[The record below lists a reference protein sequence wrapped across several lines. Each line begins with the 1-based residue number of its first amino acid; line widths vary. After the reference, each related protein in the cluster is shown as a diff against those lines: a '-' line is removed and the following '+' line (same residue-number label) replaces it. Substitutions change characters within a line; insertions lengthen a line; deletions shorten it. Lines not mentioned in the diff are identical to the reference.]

1 VVGGGHPGDD
11 ASPGRG
17 FVDNRGDVPTCDRR
31 VVTRPWL
38 VLREGDRRRWGGDL
52 RRHYLFDDLAART
65 GARVLEDRRVD
76 PLSAALRELRGP
88 TWQVWRP
95 RPLVAST
102 EFLFEKQL
110 TALGR
115 LGEGAVVDIHDD
127 PFLQNDALGIE
138 MSPDQADAIRTR
150 IQGNRDAFE
159 WLVAP
164 SAAFADLV
172 GLDPARVV
180 VASNGS
186 DTATV
191 RPGPWP
197 DVPAVAFI
205 SGAAPRR
212 GIEELV
218 EAVRI
223 VRGRVPETRLHLWLA
238 ATGDDSRAY
247 LEALTS
253 SFAGEPWIEIGQT
266 PYGELGAALGRAT
279 VLCIPTPAHPYW
291 DSVAP
296 VKLFDCLAAGRP
308 IVTTPRPE
316 TAAIVRDLNAGL
328 VAEGD
333 NADALA
339 GPLAE
344 LLDDAQRAR
353 EMGASAR
360 AAAEQDYDWRVIGA
374 RLADQLLAR
383 IR

>member
-1 VVGGGHPGDD
+1 V
-11 ASPGRG
+11 
-17 FVDNRGDVPTCDRR
+17 GDVPTPGPRR
-31 VVTRPWL
+31 VTRPWL

-52 RRHYLFDDLAART
+52 RRHYLFDGLAART

-76 PLSAALRELRGP
+76 PLTATLRELRGP
-88 TWQVWRP
+88 RWQVWRG

-102 EFLFEKQL
+102 EFLFEKQFA
-110 TALGR
+110 ALKR
-115 LGEGAVVDIHDD
+115 LGEAAVLDVHDD
-127 PFLQNDALGIE
+127 AFLQNDALGIE
-138 MSPDQADAIRTR
+138 MSADQADAIRTR
-150 IQGNRDAFE
+150 LRVNRDGFR

-186 DTATV
+186 DTAAV
-191 RPGPWP
+191 QPAPWP

-223 VRGRVPETRLHLWLA
+223 ARRRVPDTRLHLWLA

-247 LEALTS
+247 LDGLSAMLS
-253 SFAGEPWIEIGQT
+253 NEPWVDIGQT
-266 PYGELGAALGRAT
+266 PYDELGAALGLAT
-279 VLCIPTPAHPYW
+279 VLCIPTPAHAYW

-316 TAAIVRDLNAGL
+316 TAAIVRDRDAGL
-328 VAEGD
+328 VAQGD
-333 NADALA
+333 DAEAIAASLV
-339 GPLAE
+339 E
-344 LLDDAQRAR
+344 LLEDEERAKA
-353 EMGASAR
+353 MGANAR
-360 AAAEQDYDWRVIGA
+360 AAAERDYDWRVIGE

>member
-1 VVGGGHPGDD
+1 V
-11 ASPGRG
+11 R
-17 FVDNRGDVPTCDRR
+17 
-31 VVTRPWL
+31 RPWL

-52 RRHYLFDDLAART
+52 RRHYLFDGIAART
-65 GARVLEDRRVD
+65 GARILEDRTAR
-76 PLSAALRELRGP
+76 PLAATLREMRGP
-88 TWQVWRP
+88 RWQVWRG

-102 EFLFEKQL
+102 EFLIERQFA
-110 TALGR
+110 ALRRYGDA
-115 LGEGAVVDIHDD
+115 LVVDVHDD
-127 PFLQNDALGIE
+127 AFLQNDALGIE
-138 MSPDQADAIRTR
+138 MSPEVADEIRAR
-150 IQGNRDAFE
+150 MRLNREGFR

-191 RPGPWP
+191 RPAPWP

-218 EAVRI
+218 DAVRI
-223 VRGRVPETRLHLWLA
+223 VRRSIPDTRLHLWLA

-247 LEALTS
+247 LDALAAS
-253 SFAGEPWIEIGQT
+253 LAADKWVEIGQT
-266 PYGELGAALGRAT
+266 PYGELGPALGRAT
-279 VLCIPTPAHPYW
+279 VLCIPTPGHAYW

-296 VKLFDCLAAGRP
+296 VKLFDCMAAGRP

-316 TAAIVRDLNAGL
+316 TATIVRDREAGL
-328 VAEGD
+328 VAKGD
-333 NADALA
+333 DAEALA
-339 GPLAE
+339 EPLAQ
-344 LLDDAQRAR
+344 LLGDAERAR
-353 EMGASAR
+353 AMGANAR
-360 AAAEQDYDWRVIGA
+360 AAAEQDYDWRVIGE

-383 IR
+383 IG

>member
-1 VVGGGHPGDD
+1 
-11 ASPGRG
+11 
-17 FVDNRGDVPTCDRR
+17 
-31 VVTRPWL
+31 VTRPWL

-52 RRHYLFDDLAART
+52 RRHYLFDGLAART

-76 PLSAALRELRGP
+76 PLTAMLRELRGP
-88 TWQVWRP
+88 TWQVWRG

-102 EFLFEKQL
+102 EFLIDKQF
-110 TALGR
+110 TAIR
-115 LGEGAVVDIHDD
+115 RFADAAVVDVHDD
-127 PFLQNDALGIE
+127 AFLQNDALGIE
-138 MSPDQADAIRTR
+138 MSPEQADAIRAR
-150 IQGNRDAFE
+150 MRLNREGFR

-172 GLDPARVV
+172 GLDPERVV

-191 RPGPWP
+191 RPAPWP
-197 DVPAVAFI
+197 TEPAVAFI

-223 VRGRVPETRLHLWLA
+223 VRRRRVPGARLQLWLA
-238 ATGDDSRAY
+238 ATGDESRAY
-247 LEALTS
+247 LDALSETLR
-253 SFAGEPWIEIGQT
+253 GDDWIEIGQT
-266 PYGELGAALGRAT
+266 PYGELGTALGRAT
-279 VLCIPTPAHPYW
+279 VLCIPTPAHAYW

-308 IVTTPRPE
+308 VVTTPRPE
-316 TAAIVRDLNAGL
+316 TAAIVRDRAAGL
-328 VAEGD
+328 VTEGD
-333 NADALA
+333 EAEALA

-344 LLDDAQRAR
+344 LLEAPERAR
-353 EMGASAR
+353 AMGANAR
-360 AAAEQDYDWRVIGA
+360 AAAEREFDWRVIGE
-374 RLADQLLAR
+374 RLADQLVAR